1 MQFELK
7 MPLLGFESIKT
18 MKLEKIDDIFM
29 RLTSDQDER
38 ATFTLI
44 NPFVLTEYDFV
55 VPTAIE
61 TLLQIND
68 DANILIFNVVIVQS
82 PIENSTINFAAP
94 IVFNTDTMSMAQVI
108 LENNSLYSI
117 AEPISNFLRN

>member
-29 RLTSDQDER
+29 RLTSEQDES
-38 ATFTLI
+38 ASFTLI

-61 TLLQIND
+61 TLLQINNT
-68 DANILIFNVVIVQS
+68 ANILIFNVVIVQS

-94 IVFNTDTMSMAQVI
+94 IVFNTDSMSMAQVI
-108 LENNSLYSI
+108 LDNNSQYSI